1 MLVTLLAFY
10 PVRQLFVQM
19 VLLHAPFAIRGGKL
33 DVAIATERNV
43 GMGALEAATYLATAL
58 AIAQLTQ
65 LSSYDDFAR
74 AITEDGLITDPW
86 IDGAPRF
93 REEPIVL
100 DAHVWKTMRDAAE
113 DVASVYDEM
122 CQLISE
128 DPNALERFFAMT
140 PLQRAM
146 WACSQPLWHGLARAD
161 LFFTEDGISIA
172 ELNCDTPTG
181 EAEAIVLGRIAKQR
195 DAHFEDPNAELEA
208 SYGAMLDVMCKREAR
223 SRSARL
229 RHRVPDRVHRRSLRH
244 FVSTNGLG
252 GGARVSR
259 RARVAL
265 FFGRSN
271 DDALMLFD
279 DRIDVMIR
287 HYRTDWWGER
297 VSAWDDEDLAD
308 TEPLEGPL
316 GAALE
321 CALDRRVVVVNP
333 FGAVV
338 PQNKRAMAFMWEHIH
353 RFSPR
358 AQSIIEKYVPV
369 TSRAESVHQEQ
380 LRAQKDQWVLKS
392 DYGAEGEEVVVGKF
406 TSQEI
411 WLASIDHARKGHW
424 VAQRFFEARA
434 SDGGEITNYGVY
446 VIAGRAAG
454 VYARAQKGATDASAL
469 SVPVLVKP

>member
-1 MLVTLLAFY
+1 M
-10 PVRQLFVQM
+10 
-19 VLLHAPFAIRGGKL
+19 
-33 DVAIATERNV
+33 
-43 GMGALEAATYLATAL
+43 
-58 AIAQLTQ
+58 
-65 LSSYDDFAR
+65 SYDDFAR

-100 DAHVWKTMRDAAE
+100 ASNEWEKMCSAAE

-122 CQLISE
+122 CQLVSE
-128 DPNALERFFAMT
+128 DGSALERFFAMT

-146 WACSQPLWHGLARAD
+146 WACSQPLWHGIARAD
-161 LFFTEDGISIA
+161 LFLTGDGIAMA

-181 EAEAIVLGRIAKQR
+181 EAEAVVLGRIAR
-195 DAHFEDPNAELEA
+195 ASHAHLEDPNVNLEA
-208 SYGAMLDVMCKREAR
+208 SYGAMLDVMCKRE
-223 SRSARL
+223 L
-229 RHRVPDRVHRRSLRH
+229 DHE
-244 FVSTNGLG
+244 
-252 GGARVSR
+252 ARVCGIVYPTEFTEDLSVIR
-259 RARVAL
+259 LYKRFAEARGFRVVL
-265 FFGRSN
+265 GSPFNLGVSN
-271 DDALMLFD
+271 DDALTLFD

-287 HYRTDWWGER
+287 HYKTDWWGER

-308 TEPLEGPL
+308 TEPLTGPL

-333 FGAVV
+333 FGAVL

-353 RFSPR
+353 RFSAR

-406 TSQEI
+406 TTQEI

-434 SDGGEITNYGVY
+434 NDHGEITNYGVY
-446 VIAGRAAG
+446 VVAGRAAG

-469 SVPVLVKP
+469 SVPVLVRST